1 VWRASLANRCANAS
15 GAAIA
20 GRHGGKDCIHRRA
33 RRMIRYQFWNDTR
46 ARELRWRY
54 VLHGRHN
61 NQHHRHMGKNK
72 RPADI
77 YLRFLQLAEALR
89 GLPALPSLDPL
100 EDRILAFIARAGQEQ
115 QRLSVRDLMAQSEF
129 GSPAML
135 HARLKSMREKGWI
148 VLADTE
154 DPRRKQVEL
163 SQAAWLHFDKLSK
176 CLVQATR
183 DK

>member
-1 VWRASLANRCANAS
+1 
-15 GAAIA
+15 
-20 GRHGGKDCIHRRA
+20 
-33 RRMIRYQFWNDTR
+33 
-46 ARELRWRY
+46 
-54 VLHGRHN
+54 
-61 NQHHRHMGKNK
+61 MGKNK

-77 YLRFLQLAEALR
+77 YLRFLQLANAMR
-89 GLPALPSLDPL
+89 GLPSLASLDPL

-183 DK
+183 SDD